1 MSTLKETW
9 KKVGEDLDVLG
20 KDLEKS
26 IVKTVK
32 TGVKTVTDWANREDE
47 PAEPEKADVTVEP
60 ERKQD

>member
-47 PAEPEKADVTVEP
+47 AAEPEKADVTVEP